1 MDNFNLKNFINEN
14 NLGAYSL
21 LKENKYFTTDEDGD
35 EILNLDLA
43 SEYLAQ
49 THDEED
55 VDTFFSDDEVFEDLP
70 YSSEEFPTEESV
82 EGALKNAFELYS
94 GGGDVFEKLD
104 PVGKEDSDINNDGK
118 VDKTDKYL
126 ANRRKAVSKAT
137 KNEAVGGEMVEI
149 LGAFFALVTA
159 GKTALEAVKILGDQ
173 YGDISISSIKDALK
187 KYKASNKQSKA
198 PRSMNELSDSEK
210 ELKDFTDR
218 ALVGAGIGLT
228 TSGVTTHEIVFDYNG
243 TPETIAF
250 RDSKEAAEQAKAK
263 LEKTGMFSGKN
274 LKIVPVG
281 MNEDFDIGHEDDEP
295 SMLKNKMYR
304 ASKLASMLFDKLDNY
319 DDMRA
324 EVDFPDWWQT
334 KLSKAKDM
342 LQSAYD
348 YLDGEEGVAQADAMN
363 EEIGMEYKY
372 DDIVGPLM
380 QNMVKMEKWVA
391 QNASDDTEAV
401 QLLQLASN
409 AVENFDNYMAYG
421 TEMNE
426 ELSMKD
432 ITSGQR
438 SYQQMKPYFIAKV
451 IGLKPETEQK
461 ASELVLKKSKAF
473 PGMTQI
479 IKTAKTPEEVEN
491 VVFFDGYPDEEQT
504 IRFSGLEYELYQV
517 TPNPKIDRL
526 KEEAS
531 GLEFKVGDKV
541 TYLGHPGTITN
552 AGTDIMDR
560 PIYSVSYNKGTGDT
574 KVTNVYNKGGSIKKA
589 MSEKKVEVDDETEFK
604 LKLSHLLDKH
614 AE

>member
-14 NLGAYSL
+14 KLGAYSR
-21 LKENKYFTTDEDGD
+21 LKEDTVSEQSAFVLAADAARDAGKDE
-35 EILNLDLA
+35 
-43 SEYLAQ
+43 
-49 THDEED
+49 
-55 VDTFFSDDEVFEDLP
+55 F
-70 YSSEEFPTEESV
+70 EFPKGSGKMHKVKLKQDIPVEE
-82 EGALKNAFELYS
+82 GM
-94 GGGDVFEKLD
+94 
-104 PVGKEDSDINNDGK
+104 
-118 VDKTDKYL
+118 
-126 ANRRKAVSKAT
+126 
-137 KNEAVGGEMVEI
+137 GGEMAEI
-149 LGAFFALVTA
+149 LGAFLALVGA
-159 GKTALEAVKILGDQ
+159 GKTALEAVKILGDEH
-173 YGDISISSIKDALK
+173 GDISISSIKDAIK
-187 KYKASNKQSKA
+187 QYKASKKIGE
-198 PRSMNELSDSEK
+198 ELSDEEADKFHTKLDNLVHKTFGPSSDEK
-210 ELKDFTDR
+210 EMK
-218 ALVGAGIGLT
+218 
-228 TSGVTTHEIVFDYNG
+228 
-243 TPETIAF
+243 
-250 RDSKEAAEQAKAK
+250 
-263 LEKTGMFSGKN
+263 
-274 LKIVPVG
+274 
-281 MNEDFDIGHEDDEP
+281 EDFDIGHEDDEP

-363 EEIGMEYKY
+363 EEMGMEYEY

-380 QNMVKMEKWVA
+380 KSMVSMEKWVA
-391 QNASDDTEAV
+391 QHASDDTEAV
-401 QLLQLASN
+401 QLLQLAKN
-409 AVENFDNYMAYG
+409 AVENFDNYMTYG

-473 PGMTQI
+473 PGMTQV

-491 VVFFDGYPDEEQT
+491 VVFFDGYPDEDQT

-526 KEEAS
+526 KEEDNGGQS
-531 GLEFKVGDKV
+531 ISDLKPGDKFE
-541 TYLGHPGTITN
+541 
-552 AGTDIMDR
+552 
-560 PIYSVSYNKGTGDT
+560 YNGKTFTLVKHKEGNIATVILPSGDT
-574 KVTNVYNKGGSIKKA
+574 STVSFGGKVNTGKKA
-589 MSEKKVEVDDETEFK
+589 GIGPDAFGQGKGHHIDEIN
-604 LKLSHLLDKH
+604 LSDAL
-614 AE
+614 

>member
-1 MDNFNLKNFINEN
+1 MAYFDLRTFINEN
-14 NLGAYSL
+14 NLGAYAKL
-21 LKENKYFTTDEDGD
+21 EGQKRDVDGD
-35 EILNLDLA
+35 GDID
-43 SEYLAQ
+43 
-49 THDEED
+49 
-55 VDTFFSDDEVFEDLP
+55 SDDYMAAKDQ
-70 YSSEEFPTEESV
+70 
-82 EGALKNAFELYS
+82 AIK
-94 GGGDVFEKLD
+94 
-104 PVGKEDSDINNDGK
+104 
-118 VDKTDKYL
+118 
-126 ANRRKAVSKAT
+126 KAT
-137 KNEAVGGEMVEI
+137 KNEAVGGEMAEM
-149 LGAFFALVTA
+149 LGAFLALVGP
-159 GKTALEAVKILGDQ
+159 GKTALEAVKILGDEH
-173 YGDISISSIKDALK
+173 GDISISSIKDAIK
-187 KYKASNKQSKA
+187 QYKAS
-198 PRSMNELSDSEK
+198 
-210 ELKDFTDR
+210 KDM
-218 ALVGAGIGLT
+218 
-228 TSGVTTHEIVFDYNG
+228 
-243 TPETIAF
+243 
-250 RDSKEAAEQAKAK
+250 K
-263 LEKTGMFSGKN
+263 
-274 LKIVPVG
+274 
-281 MNEDFDIGHEDDEP
+281 EDFDIGHEDDEP

-319 DDMRA
+319 DDMA
-324 EVDFPDWWQT
+324 TEVDFPDWWQA

-363 EEIGMEYKY
+363 EEIGMEYEY

-380 QNMVKMEKWVA
+380 KSMISMEKWVA
-391 QNASDDTEAV
+391 QHASDDTEAV

-491 VVFFDGYPDEEQT
+491 VVFFDGYPDEDQT

-574 KVTNVYNKGGSIKKA
+574 KVTNVYNKGGSIKPMKEN
-589 MSEKKVEVDDETEFK
+589 S
-604 LKLSHLLDKH
+604 LNLSDAL
-614 AE
+614 